1 MTKENIE
8 SIPAQNPEHLSE
20 LEISD
25 AKNWAAGLPAVMA
38 AFSDIL
44 EETGPVRGFKG
55 LFKMNQ
61 KGGFDCSSCA
71 WPDEDGHRSKI
82 AAYCENGA
90 KALAEEATTKKLTA
104 DFFAK
109 NSVADLA
116 KLSDMEIGKKGRI
129 ALPVY
134 LPKNGTHFEPISWED
149 AFNKVAITLN
159 DLNSPDEAAFYTSG
173 RLSNEASFMYQLF
186 VREFGTNNMPDC
198 SNMCHESSGVAL
210 IETIGI
216 GKGTVTMEDFE
227 QTDIILMMGINPA
240 TNMPRMLDSLEKAKG
255 KGAKIIAIN
264 PLLEAGLIGFN
275 DPQNVKGLVG
285 SLLNKSSIKIAD
297 LYLQIRINGDMAVI
311 QAIEKILFKAEME
324 NPGTVFDQ
332 SFIKENTIGY
342 EGLTAHL

>member
-1 MTKENIE
+1 MTEGDDKL
-8 SIPAQNPEHLSE
+8 IPAQNPEHLAE

-25 AKNWAAGLPAVMA
+25 AKNWAAVIPAVMA

-44 EETGPVRGFKG
+44 QEPGAVRGFKG

-90 KALAEEATTKKLTA
+90 KALEEEATTKKLTA

-134 LPKNGTHFEPISWED
+134 LPRNGTHFEPISWED
-149 AFNKVAITLN
+149 AYYKVARTLN
-159 DLNSPDEAAFYTSG
+159 DLNSPDQAAFYTSG

-198 SNMCHESSGVAL
+198 SNMCHESSGMAL
-210 IETIGI
+210 TETIGV
-216 GKGTVTMEDFE
+216 GKGTVILDDF
-227 QTDIILMMGINPA
+227 TDTDVVVLIGINPA
-240 TNMPRMLDSLEKAKG
+240 TNMPRMLDSLQK
-255 KGAKIIAIN
+255 
-264 PLLEAGLIGFN
+264 
-275 DPQNVKGLVG
+275 
-285 SLLNKSSIKIAD
+285 
-297 LYLQIRINGDMAVI
+297 
-311 QAIEKILFKAEME
+311 
-324 NPGTVFDQ
+324 
-332 SFIKENTIGY
+332 
-342 EGLTAHL
+342 